1 VPPAR
6 VLWLIKGLGPGGAER
21 LLVSAAPYVDR
32 DRFEVEAAYLL
43 PWKDHLVGELE
54 AAGVPTT
61 CLEVRR
67 SYDVR
72 WGSRLRELVAS
83 RGISLVHAHLPYAA
97 IGARLALRGDDRPA
111 MVSTEHNTWDR
122 YRPAIRWLNS
132 RTIPRDDAV
141 IAVSQSVAD
150 SMGSRRSAAVPV
162 HVIANGVDAAALRSD
177 ALDRAAAREDLGV
190 DQDRFVIGTVGG
202 LTAKKGHRVLVRAAR
217 QVVERIP
224 DALFVFVGLPVDPD
238 PIRDEIDRQG
248 MREHVVLSG
257 YRANGA
263 ALMPAFDLYCLPSLF
278 EGMPV
283 SLLEA
288 FALGLPTVATSVGG
302 VPEVATDGED
312 ALVVPPDDPGALAA
326 ALAKLATDPDLRRR
340 LGERAA
346 ATAERFSMAE
356 TVRRTEAV
364 YDEAL
369 AKRREKRGE

>member
-32 DRFEVEAAYLL
+32 ERFEVEAAYLL
-43 PWKDHLVGELE
+43 PWKDHLVAELE
-54 AAGVPTT
+54 AVGVPTT
-61 CLEVRR
+61 CLDVKR

-97 IGARLALRGDDRPA
+97 IGARMAFRGDDRPA
-111 MVSTEHNTWDR
+111 IVYTEHNTWDR
-122 YRPAIRWLNS
+122 YRPATRRANAQTFA
-132 RTIPRDDAV
+132 RNDAV
-141 IAVSQSVAD
+141 IAVSQGVAD
-150 SMGSRRSAAVPV
+150 SMGSRASAVPV
-162 HVIANGVDAAALRSD
+162 HVIANGVDAAALRRD
-177 ALDRAAAREDLGV
+177 ALERGAAREDLGIAA
-190 DQDRFVIGTVGG
+190 DRFVIGTVGG
-202 LTAKKGHRVLVRAAR
+202 LTPKKGHRVLVRAAR
-217 QVVERIP
+217 EVVERVP

-238 PIRDEIDRQG
+238 PIHDEIERQG
-248 MREHVVLSG
+248 MRDHVVLAG

-312 ALVVPPDDPGALAA
+312 ALVVPPDDPAALGAALTKLAA
-326 ALAKLATDPDLRRR
+326 DPDLRRR

-369 AKRREKRGE
+369 ARRGRA